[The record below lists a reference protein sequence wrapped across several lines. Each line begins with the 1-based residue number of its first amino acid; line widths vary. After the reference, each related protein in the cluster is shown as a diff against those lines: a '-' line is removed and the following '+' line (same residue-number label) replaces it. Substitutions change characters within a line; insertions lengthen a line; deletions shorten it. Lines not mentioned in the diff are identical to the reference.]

1 MGGVVSQTVGNTV
14 DYYESPPYT
23 VVESKEGYELR
34 RYEASMWTSAR
45 MEKQEN
51 VTDEKMNS
59 NAFWSLFNYISGKTN
74 VEKQK
79 VSMTAPVL
87 VKNEPEDI
95 GMKMSFYLP
104 KENQEAPPQPSES
117 HVATDAWPVTD
128 FYVRQFSPPNSKIE
142 HFLTNKE
149 DMVKAMERDGLKL
162 KDKFEWMRAGY
173 DPPFKIANRRSEVWI
188 PVDQIVPSEPAAP
201 VAEAAPESAPAP
213 EVAPAPAAAP
223 ASEVA
228 PEAAPPATAE

>member
-14 DYYESPPYT
+14 DYYESPAYS
-23 VVESKEGYELR
+23 VVEEKDGYELR
-34 RYEASMWTSAR
+34 KYEASMWTSAR
-45 MEKQEN
+45 MEKQDG
-51 VTDEKMNS
+51 VTDDKMNS

-87 VKNEPEDI
+87 VKNDTENL
-95 GMKMSFYLP
+95 GMKMSFFLP
-104 KENQEAPPQPSES
+104 KENQEKPPQPSED
-117 HVATDAWPVTD
+117 HVATDPWPVTE

-149 DMVKAMERDGLKL
+149 EMVKAMMRDGLQL
-162 KDKFEWMRAGY
+162 KENFEWMRAGY

-188 PVDQIVPSEPAAP
+188 PVDQILQGGSAAETPAAEP
-201 VAEAAPESAPAP
+201 
-213 EVAPAPAAAP
+213 PAAEPPSADAP
-223 ASEVA
+223 VTS
-228 PEAAPPATAE
+228 